1 MRHYC
6 AFIDEMT
13 KMERELKHLLIAIG
27 LGLLLG
33 GLIVQRWHKLDFPE
47 SVVFVEITN
56 TLNEVVPLVRIEH
69 GSDFLQERILLTQFR
84 PNETRLIRLNHEL
97 GKGYTI
103 EAQLKNKEKIEACV
117 GRYATQWV
125 EHIEIGF
132 SGIRSVD

>member
-1 MRHYC
+1 MRHYR

-56 TLNEVVPLVRIEH
+56 TLNEVVP
-69 GSDFLQERILLTQFR
+69 
-84 PNETRLIRLNHEL
+84 
-97 GKGYTI
+97 
-103 EAQLKNKEKIEACV
+103 
-117 GRYATQWV
+117 
-125 EHIEIGF
+125 
-132 SGIRSVD
+132 

>member
-1 MRHYC
+1 MG
-6 AFIDEMT
+6 
-13 KMERELKHLLIAIG
+13 RELKQLSIAVVI
-27 LGLLLG
+27 GLLLG
-33 GLIVQRWHKLDFPE
+33 GLIVQRWHHLDFPE
-47 SVVFVEITN
+47 PVIFVELKN
-56 TLNEVVPLVRIEH
+56 TLNEVIPLVRIEH

-125 EHIEIGF
+125 EHIEIGL
-132 SGIRSVD
+132 SGIRSID